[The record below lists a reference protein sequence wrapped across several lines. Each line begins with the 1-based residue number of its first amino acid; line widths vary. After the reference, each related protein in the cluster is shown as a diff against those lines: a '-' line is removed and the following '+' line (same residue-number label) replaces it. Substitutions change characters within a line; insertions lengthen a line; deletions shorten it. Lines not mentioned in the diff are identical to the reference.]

1 MPEAKTQPATAR
13 PPQRGQ
19 RGQSTVEFGISAVVL
34 MLLLAGLLDLSRV
47 FYFNVDI
54 LGAAREGAR
63 HGVWF
68 DTPNRRNPYLDDTD
82 VLSAVSANLKGA
94 GFPAVTTNSSATTS
108 ACPTSTSNSYGNPP
122 YDNSLYPPAT
132 TLNQPRVYLCYTPP
146 NPPNSGC
153 SLPNAPQ
160 PSLTGTPG
168 AATNDNCWR
177 LGDLNVAIL
186 FRYGL
191 VTPILQNVLG
201 NGFQVA
207 SNAHMMIQGKP

>member
-1 MPEAKTQPATAR
+1 MPEPTSRAISAR
-13 PPQRGQ
+13 PLRKQ

-68 DTPNRRNPYLDDTD
+68 DTPNRRNPYLDDAD
-82 VLSAVSANLKGA
+82 VLSAVSANLQGA
-94 GFPAVTTNSSATTS
+94 GFPAVTTNSSTVTGT
-108 ACPTSTSNSYGNPP
+108 CPTSTTNTYGNPP
-122 YDNSLYPPAT
+122 YSSTLYPAT
-132 TLNQPRVYLCYTPP
+132 STLNQPRVYLCYTPP
-146 NPPNSGC
+146 SPANSGC
-153 SLPNAPQ
+153 SLPGGPQ

-168 AATNDNCWR
+168 AATSDNCWR